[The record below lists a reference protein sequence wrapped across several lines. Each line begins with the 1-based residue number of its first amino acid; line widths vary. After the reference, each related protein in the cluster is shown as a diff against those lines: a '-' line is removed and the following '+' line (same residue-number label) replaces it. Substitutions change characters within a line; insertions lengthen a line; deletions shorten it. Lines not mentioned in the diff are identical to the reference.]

1 MNAHVEVKAD
11 ERTAEVVHRANTW
24 GLNVISFGLLLD
36 IIYRSVFLDEAAWDL
51 FALIFASGAISW
63 MYMARQK
70 ALGQVI
76 SRKLVVALA
85 VLAVVSAVAGAFL
98 AMR

>member
-11 ERTAEVVHRANTW
+11 ERTLEVALRANTW

-36 IIYRSVFLDEAAWDL
+36 IIYRSAFLDEAAWDL
-51 FALIFASGAISW
+51 FALLFASGAISW
-63 MYMARQK
+63 MYMARRK
-70 ALGQVI
+70 ALGQVF
-76 SRKLVVALA
+76 SRKLMIALA
-85 VLAVVSAVAGAFL
+85 VLAAISAFAGAFL